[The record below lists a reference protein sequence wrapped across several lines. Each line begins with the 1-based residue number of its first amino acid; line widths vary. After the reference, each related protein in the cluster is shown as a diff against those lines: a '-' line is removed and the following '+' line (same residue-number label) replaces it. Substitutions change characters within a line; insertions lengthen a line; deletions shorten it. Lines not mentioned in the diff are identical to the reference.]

1 MPKDIRRHLQNET
14 VSELDP
20 PPGVRIGPAATVRQA
35 IALMQ
40 QHHTGCVLVCDQDKL
55 LGIFTEQDYVQRVL
69 GARRGL
75 DAPIRECMS
84 AKPVTVCSTDSIAT
98 LVERIHRGR
107 YRRIPVVNETGEVVG
122 CVSVRNLV
130 HHLAE
135 HFPAAVYNLAPVSK
149 PMQHDREGA

>member
-1 MPKDIRRHLQNET
+1 MTKDIRTHLQNEK
-14 VSELDP
+14 VAELDP
-20 PPGVRIGPAATVRQA
+20 PPGIRVGLSATIREA

-40 QHHTGCVLVCDQDKL
+40 QHRTGCVLVCDQNKL
-55 LGIFTEQDYVQRVL
+55 LGIFTEKDYVQRVL
-69 GARRGL
+69 GSGRDL
-75 DAPIRECMS
+75 DAPIRDCMS
-84 AKPVTVCSTDSIAT
+84 AKPVTVRSTESIAT
-98 LVERIHRGR
+98 LVQRIHRGR

-130 HHLAE
+130 RHLAE